1 MQKENNPCSQSKKNS
16 TCLPNQIKKPLSLI
30 DFASALE
37 DSSPNSILF
46 IAVLKP
52 KIYFVPE
59 IVTKRARETD
69 LKNSK
74 YLESKMS
81 LNSLKLKWSF

>member
-1 MQKENNPCSQSKKNS
+1 M
-16 TCLPNQIKKPLSLI
+16 SLI

-59 IVTKRARETD
+59 IVTERARETD

-74 YLESKMS
+74 YLESKLS
-81 LNSLKLKWSF
+81 KTKVEFLKNLDLLSIEKIRKIKVCSRSQC